1 MRRIRFGV
9 LVVAF
14 VALWAG
20 ACSNQGEGERC
31 SLDNNNEDCAS
42 GLRCQKIEGQ
52 DSPLCCP
59 PPDRPSTVAA
69 CIPGQV
75 YRPDSGLTD
84 QGLPDSIVTEAAS
97 DSPGDEPQE
106 ASVEDV
112 SLDVAKDVEPVETGI
127 ETSLDVTPDVDDDE
141 TGLEAS
147 VDAEKDVVEEAEA
160 DAGG

>member
-1 MRRIRFGV
+1 
-9 LVVAF
+9 
-14 VALWAG
+14 
-20 ACSNQGEGERC
+20 
-31 SLDNNNEDCAS
+31 
-42 GLRCQKIEGQ
+42 
-52 DSPLCCP
+52 
-59 PPDRPSTVAA
+59 
-69 CIPGQV
+69 
-75 YRPDSGLTD
+75 
-84 QGLPDSIVTEAAS
+84 VTEAAS

-112 SLDVAKDVEPVETGI
+112 SLDVAEDVEPVETGI